1 MTSLLAR
8 SAIPTLL
15 RRPPI
20 SVHAAD
26 TAARFCGRRMAHAHA
41 AEYNN
46 MPFDYSSRRKF
57 AMKCLAYM
65 GFGFA
70 LPFVAV
76 GWQWY
81 RPGGYKN
88 H

>member
-1 MTSLLAR
+1 MTSLAR
-8 SAIPTLL
+8 SAIPTLRAIRIPPSTL
-15 RRPPI
+15 RWSR
-20 SVHAAD
+20 
-26 TAARFCGRRMAHAHA
+26 RRMTHTHA

-46 MPFDYSSRRKF
+46 VPFDYSNSRTF
-57 AMKCLAYM
+57 AIKCAAYM

-81 RPGGYKN
+81 KPGGYKN
-88 H
+88 P

>member
-1 MTSLLAR
+1 MSFLTRSAVPTLRAAAIQRTPTSLP
-8 SAIPTLL
+8 S
-15 RRPPI
+15 
-20 SVHAAD
+20 S
-26 TAARFCGRRMAHAHA
+26 GRRMAHHA

-46 MPFDYSSRRKF
+46 MPFDYSSRRRF
-57 AMKCLAYM
+57 AMKCVAYM

-81 RPGGYKN
+81 KPGGYKN
-88 H
+88 P

>member
-1 MTSLLAR
+1 MTSLAR
-8 SAIPTLL
+8 STLPAL
-15 RRPPI
+15 GRTALVRRTPAM
-20 SVHAAD
+20 S
-26 TAARFCGRRMAHAHA
+26 GRRMSHHA

-46 MPFDYSSRRKF
+46 MPFDYSNRRRF
-57 AMKCLAYM
+57 AVKCIAYM

-81 RPGGYKN
+81 KPGGYKN
-88 H
+88 P

>member
-1 MTSLLAR
+1 ISSLTR
-8 SAIPTLL
+8 TAIPIIRATTHA
-15 RRPPI
+15 RRSPAQKI
-20 SVHAAD
+20 V
-26 TAARFCGRRMAHAHA
+26 GRRFAHA

-46 MPFDYSSRRKF
+46 MPFDYSNSRKF
-57 AMKCLAYM
+57 AIKFFAFT

-81 RPGGYKN
+81 KPGGYKN
-88 H
+88 S